1 MEYFLLS
8 ALAIML
14 VIVGPILVI
23 WVLSLVYW
31 AVMASGVFKS
41 SDKVNKQ

>member
-1 MEYFLLS
+1 MEIFLLIV
-8 ALAIML
+8 LAIML
-14 VIVGPILVI
+14 VIVGPILVM